1 MKKSKSGSEYYI
13 SLREHILTP
22 SEDNS
27 NYFHVRLTDKNGKI
41 TLHKVHRL
49 VVETFMDENL
59 SEKELEI
66 HHLDLDK
73 SNNKVDNLIVVT
85 KDEHINIHKKVGKK
99 HLHKIQRKV
108 KRKFICEE
116 TRRSV

>member
-1 MKKSKSGSEYYI
+1 MQRKSKSGETFYI

-27 NYFHVRLTDKNGKI
+27 NYFHVRLTDKTGKI

-49 VVETFMDENL
+49 VIENFVDENL
-59 SEKELEI
+59 NEKELEI
-66 HHLDLDK
+66 HHIDLDK
-73 SNNKVDNLIVVT
+73 SNNRLENLIVVT
-85 KDEHINIHKKVGKK
+85 KEEHIKIHKEIGKK
-99 HLHKIQRKV
+99 RIRKINRKV

-116 TRRSV
+116 TR

>member
-1 MKKSKSGSEYYI
+1 VPRKSKNGTFYI
-13 SLREHILTP
+13 SLHEHILTP

-49 VVETFMDENL
+49 VIETFVDEHL

-66 HHLDLDK
+66 HHIDLDK
-73 SNNKVDNLIVVT
+73 SNNRLENLIVVT
-85 KDEHINIHKKVGKK
+85 KDEHIKIHKQVGKK
-99 HLHKIQRKV
+99 HIRKIERKV

-116 TRRSV
+116 TR